1 MRDPY
6 QVLGVSRDASDEEIK
21 KAYRALSRKYHPDA
35 NVNNPNKEQ
44 AEEKFKQ
51 IQQAYQQIMDERQRG
66 TAGSSYGSGSY
77 GSYEGGSQDFG
88 GFGDFGDFFGG
99 FGFGGPRPAGG
110 PRRVYAPFFGG
121 WRRPVVVT
129 PGAGVGGAGCGGC
142 GGWVLGLVLALV
154 FHRSR
159 PLLGKVSAI
168 AAGVG
173 GFFAVSSAL
182 MYWIYPA
189 GSIFLLVLVPI
200 LTVLGLVYNLYQRE
214 FFLTAVILS
223 GSIFTLWL
231 CRKGLGTI
239 NWNTKVTVGAVLVLL
254 GLLAVAYLT
263 RLVQKNKG
271 KWLGKSG
278 VRLFTAACPYGLLY
292 ATYGLCFVTIALAL
306 VLAASTYYT
315 IWVLGIAL
323 FALAVYY
330 TSKLM

>member
-1 MRDPY
+1 MAKQSSRSEKRAQKLQQEQEALNRVFRLFLVGILAECY
-6 QVLGVSRDASDEEIK
+6 LLVMYNKFIKGTVEEVVS
-21 KAYRALSRKYHPDA
+21 
-35 NVNNPNKEQ
+35 
-44 AEEKFKQ
+44 
-51 IQQAYQQIMDERQRG
+51 
-66 TAGSSYGSGSY
+66 SSY
-77 GSYEGGSQDFG
+77 
-88 GFGDFGDFFGG
+88 
-99 FGFGGPRPAGG
+99 
-110 PRRVYAPFFGG
+110 
-121 WRRPVVVT
+121 VVSAL
-129 PGAGVGGAGCGGC
+129 GYIGVAL
-142 GGWVLGLVLALV
+142 VVRGLVLALV

-200 LTVLGLVYNLYQRE
+200 LTVLG
-214 FFLTAVILS
+214 
-223 GSIFTLWL
+223 LWL